1 MQQVCGQFCGQR
13 GGRGQKIPKSSG
25 HHVSPHTWRNTG
37 APLLISFSAGLV
49 IIRVIRVNKEEII
62 SAEWRVAILQLAH
75 LSERLNN
82 NQLAS
87 PPQMMWTLMG
97 EGDWG
102 RQGRS
107 PRINVCTDKDII
119 ARNSAFSFFS
129 RNLELG
135 RGRQSFVDGNLSS
148 AARGSQ
154 SFISH
159 RWPIIKPRVV
169 E

>member
-75 LSERLNN
+75 LSQRLNN

-97 EGDWG
+97 EGTG
-102 RQGRS
+102 ESKEGA
-107 PRINVCTDKDII
+107 P
-119 ARNSAFSFFS
+119 
-129 RNLELG
+129 ELMYA
-135 RGRQSFVDGNLSS
+135 Q
-148 AARGSQ
+148 
-154 SFISH
+154 
-159 RWPIIKPRVV
+159 IKT
-169 E
+169 